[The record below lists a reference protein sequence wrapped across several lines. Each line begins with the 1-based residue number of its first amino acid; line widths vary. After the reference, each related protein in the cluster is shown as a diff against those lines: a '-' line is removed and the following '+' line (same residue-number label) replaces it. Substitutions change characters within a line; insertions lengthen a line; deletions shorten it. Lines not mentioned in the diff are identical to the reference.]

1 MIITKGKLCW
11 AWKNIRGVATWCGG
25 PGCVYA
31 GLCRSRECINLS
43 SMLTE
48 IEKKNKQKT
57 QKTSILNMRRLRP

>member
-43 SMLTE
+43 SMFTE
-48 IEKKNKQKT
+48 IEKKNKQKK
-57 QKTSILNMRRLRP
+57 QKTSILNRRRLRP